1 METNAIQIKKLETEI
16 KQTEKTLKMDKEHL
30 EFAEKSVNITSAKL
44 SKQGIPTLTLK
55 HIVDTG
61 KIAYDETKD
70 IAEKSKAMDE
80 IGMQKIYCG
89 ASIDVFLS
97 YIKDYVRYTN
107 DVKQSEATLAKL
119 KQDLESLKTKK
130 EETKVTESSVPE
142 VSGHLYPVKK
152 VVEWTQKLDFWNAEL
167 DKFIEKIEKTDIN
180 IDITWLCKK
189 CEWICR
195 KINYALAVLRY
206 EIIKVLG
213 SLYKQVQDYLP
224 MLEVVTKVPT
234 LTTVVSWAT
243 GIIDLF
249 LGPYKIIIQFIQ
261 DFMTYT
267 PPLISSA
274 TSLVAKA
281 ASVPPLILSRVNI
294 VAEDKTTGEQKEIAE
309 VYKQYLKIEMEPIT
323 LADIMGGGE
332 GAKKPAIAEFSGNKQ
347 QYALLEN
354 RMATVESQLEQL
366 WETFKSEIAKT
377 YNGTSKENLPNIR
390 TKYPTKLNMM
400 VKTKVNEGSDFI
412 DFQAYYLAGEINS
425 YLDESFTALKVY
437 EMSKAEEKFNKAKA
451 KAVKKAENAVAKA
464 KKAKQAAAKREQ
476 AAAAHI
482 LDDKIIAEA
491 EQAQREADMA
501 QAEAEQALQEV
512 NKEHFSFQIPWGK
525 TFNSNQY
532 PVYANITP
540 RWFKEEVVDGGVYM
554 SDLWDMVQMYYTQ
567 LESKKPSAKKLAK
580 AALYIGFLKQFSSV
594 YPYIDTFLKQA
605 KTLISSQ
612 VQIAQEESELN
623 KRSIFK

>member
-16 KQTEKTLKMDKEHL
+16 KQMKKTLKMDKEHL

-44 SKQGIPTLTLK
+44 AKTGVPTPELK
-55 HIVDTG
+55 FIVDTG
-61 KIAYDETKD
+61 KIAYDENKD
-70 IAEKSKAMDE
+70 VEERSKAVNAISMKKLYY
-80 IGMQKIYCG
+80 GT
-89 ASIDVFLS
+89 SLDVFLS

-107 DVKQSEATLAKL
+107 DVKQSEAALAKL
-119 KQDLESLKTKK
+119 EQDLQKLKTKK
-130 EETKVTESSVPE
+130 EEKKVTAASTPE
-142 VSGHLYPVKK
+142 VTGHLYPVKK

-167 DKFIEKIEKTDIN
+167 DKFIEKIEQTDIN

-224 MLEVVTKVPT
+224 MLEVVTEVPT

-243 GIIDLF
+243 GIINLF

-274 TSLVAKA
+274 ASLVGKA
-281 ASVPPLILSRVNI
+281 AIIPPLILSRVNF
-294 VAEDKTTGEQKEIAE
+294 VAEDKESGEQKEIAE
-309 VYKQYLKIEMEPIT
+309 VYKQYLNIKMEPIT

-332 GAKKPAIAEFSGNKQ
+332 GVKKPAIAEFSGNKQ
-347 QYALLEN
+347 QYEILQN
-354 RMATVESQLEQL
+354 RMDTVESQLEQL
-366 WETFKSEIAKT
+366 WETFKAEIAKT
-377 YNGTSKENLPNIR
+377 YNGTAKENLSSVR
-390 TKYPTKLNMM
+390 AKYPTKLSMI
-400 VKTKVNEGSDFI
+400 VQTKVNEDQEFV
-412 DFQAYYLAGEINS
+412 DLQAYYIGGEVND

-437 EMSKAEEKFNKAKA
+437 EMTKAEEKFNKAKA
-451 KAVKKAENAVAKA
+451 KAVKKAEAAVAKA
-464 KKAKQAAAKREQ
+464 KKARQAAAKREQ

-491 EQAQREADMA
+491 EQAQRDADMA
-501 QAEAEQALQEV
+501 QAEADQALQEI
-512 NKEHFSFQIPWGK
+512 NQQRFQFQIPWGK

-540 RWFKEEVVDGGVYM
+540 RWFKEEIVDGGKYM
-554 SDLWDMVQMYYTQ
+554 VDLWDMVQMYYTQ
-567 LESKKPSAKKLAK
+567 LGSKRPSAKKMAQG
-580 AALYIGFLKQFSSV
+580 ALYIGFLKQFSSV
-594 YPYIDTFLKQA
+594 YPYIDTFLEQA
-605 KTLISSQ
+605 KALIDTQ
-612 VQIAQEESELN
+612 VKVAQEESDLN

>member
-30 EFAEKSVNITSAKL
+30 EFAEKSVNITSAKF
-44 SKQGIPTLTLK
+44 SKQGIPTPTLK

-61 KIAYDETKD
+61 KVAYDETKD
-70 IAEKSKAMDE
+70 IAERSKAMNE
-80 IGMQKIYCG
+80 IGLLKNYWG
-89 ASIDVFLS
+89 SSIDLFLS

-119 KQDLESLKTKK
+119 KQDLKALKTKK
-130 EETKVTESSVPE
+130 EEKKVTESSVPE

-152 VVEWTQKLDFWNAEL
+152 VVEWTQELDFWNTVL
-167 DKFIEKIEKTDIN
+167 DKFIEQIEKTDIN

-189 CEWICR
+189 CEWVCR
-195 KINYALAVLRY
+195 KINYALAILRY

-213 SLYKQVQDYLP
+213 SLYKQAQDYLP
-224 MLEVVTKVPT
+224 LLEVVTKVPT
-234 LTTVVSWAT
+234 LTTVVSWST
-243 GIIDLF
+243 GIINLF
-249 LGPYKIIIQFIQ
+249 LVPYKIIIQFIQ
-261 DFMTYT
+261 DFLTYT

-281 ASVPPLILSRVNI
+281 AIIPPLILSRVNF
-294 VAEDKTTGEQKEIAE
+294 VAEDKKTGEKKEIAE

-332 GAKKPAIAEFSGNKQ
+332 GVKKPAIAEFSGNKQ
-347 QYALLEN
+347 QYALLEK

-377 YNGTSKENLPNIR
+377 YNGKSKEKLPNIR
-390 TKYPTKLNMM
+390 THYPTKLNMM
-400 VKTKVNEGSDFI
+400 VQTKVNEESAFI
-412 DFQAYYLAGEINS
+412 DFKAYYLAGEINA
-425 YLDESFTALKVY
+425 YLDENYAALQVY
-437 EMSKAEEKFNKAKA
+437 EMSKAEEKFNKLKA
-451 KAVKKAENAVAKA
+451 KAEKKAERAVAKA
-464 KKAKQAAAKREQ
+464 KKAKQAAAKREK

-491 EQAQREADMA
+491 EQAQRDADMA

-512 NKEHFSFQIPWGK
+512 NKEQFNFQIPWGT

-532 PVYANITP
+532 PLYANITP
-540 RWFKEEVVDGGVYM
+540 RWFKEEIVDGGIYM

-580 AALYIGFLKQFSSV
+580 SALYIGFLKQFSSV